1 MHALHTLRF
10 LSIPLLILIATVVP
24 VIWTLPEGLGLA
36 RSLGIVLGW
45 AGCGLLLAS
54 LLLMLRERRLAEGLG
69 GLERMYRW
77 HHWAGM
83 AAYVLLLAHP
93 LLLAADAWPN
103 DRHLAWQSLSPFS
116 QGWPVWLG
124 WLSLLLLMAGLAV
137 TFEKR
142 IPYRTWR
149 WLHVGLG
156 LAVLFGLLHLVLLG
170 IDEPVWPILVL
181 AAFFLGW
188 RIVRED
194 FGLAAR
200 PFVVQAVK
208 VVAKDMV
215 EIALKPLG
223 EVVAVKPGQ
232 FVLVAFFSGPT
243 FRGCGE
249 FHPFTVSA
257 VGAGGEMQIGVKALG
272 DCTQKIQSIEPG
284 VMARV
289 HGAFGEFLT
298 DRPSSPQLWV
308 AGGIGITPFL
318 AQLRAR
324 PLSQKTLLLY
334 LYRSNADAAF
344 LQEIQA
350 LAANDSNLS
359 LCAVATGKDVPDL
372 NTILPD
378 ATALAQHDCYLCGPP
393 GLVAGLRKALSGRGI
408 SPRHIHF
415 ENFAFR

>member
-1 MHALHTLRF
+1 MFLLRF
-10 LSIPLLILIATVVP
+10 LSIPLLTLAATVGP
-24 VIWTLPEGLGLA
+24 VFWALPEGLGLA
-36 RSLGIVLGW
+36 RSLGIVVGW
-45 AGCGLLLAS
+45 AGCGLLLAC
-54 LLLMLRERRLAEGLG
+54 LLLMLREPRLARALG

-83 AAYVLLLAHP
+83 AAYVFLLAHP
-93 LLLAADAWPN
+93 LLLAGDAWPN
-103 DRHLAWQSLSPFS
+103 NRQLAWQILSPFD

-124 WLSLLLLMAGLAV
+124 WLSMLLLMAGLAV
-137 TFEKR
+137 TFERR
-142 IPYRTWR
+142 IPYQTWR

-170 IDEPVWPILVL
+170 IDEPVWPIFGL

-200 PFVVQAVK
+200 PYIVQSAT

-215 EIALKPLG
+215 EISLKPLA
-223 EVVAVKPGQ
+223 EAVSVMPSQ

-243 FRGCGE
+243 CRGCGE

-257 VGAGGEMQIGVKALG
+257 LGASGEIRIGVKALG

-289 HGAFGEFLT
+289 QGAFGKFLT

-308 AGGIGITPFL
+308 AGGMGITPFL
-318 AQLRAR
+318 AQLRAGS
-324 PLSQKTLLLY
+324 LKQQTLLLY
-334 LYRSNADAAF
+334 LYRSEADAAF
-344 LQEIQA
+344 VDEIRT
-350 LAANDSNLS
+350 LAVHDPNL
-359 LCAVATGKDVPDL
+359 LLKAVATGEDVPDL
-372 NTILPD
+372 SLLLPD
-378 ATALAQHDCYLCGPP
+378 AAVLTQHDCYLCGPP
-393 GLVAGLRKALSGRGI
+393 GMVAGLRKALSLKGI
-408 SPRHIHF
+408 TPRHIHF
-415 ENFAFR
+415 ESFEFR

>member
-1 MHALHTLRF
+1 MFLLRF
-10 LSIPLLILIATVVP
+10 LSIPLLTLAATVGP
-24 VIWTLPEGLGLA
+24 VFWALPEGLGLA
-36 RSLGIVLGW
+36 RSLGIVVGW
-45 AGCGLLLAS
+45 AGCGLLLAC
-54 LLLMLRERRLAEGLG
+54 LLLMLREPRLARALG

-83 AAYVLLLAHP
+83 AGYVFLLAHP
-93 LLLAADAWPN
+93 LLLAGDAWPN
-103 DRHLAWQSLSPFS
+103 NRQLAWQILSPFD

-124 WLSLLLLMAGLAV
+124 WLSMLLLMAGLAV
-137 TFEKR
+137 TFERR
-142 IPYRTWR
+142 IPYQTWR

-170 IDEPVWPILVL
+170 IDEPVWPIFGL

-200 PFVVQAVK
+200 PYIVQSAT

-215 EIALKPLG
+215 EISLKPLA
-223 EVVAVKPGQ
+223 EAVSVMPSQ

-243 FRGCGE
+243 YRGCGE

-257 VGAGGEMQIGVKALG
+257 LGASGEIRIGVKALG

-289 HGAFGEFLT
+289 QGAFGKFLT

-308 AGGIGITPFL
+308 AGGMGITPFL
-318 AQLRAR
+318 AQLRAGS
-324 PLSQKTLLLY
+324 LKQQTLLLY
-334 LYRSNADAAF
+334 LYRSEADAAF
-344 LQEIQA
+344 VDEIRA
-350 LAANDSNLS
+350 LAVRDPNLS
-359 LCAVATGKDVPDL
+359 LRAVATGKDVPDL
-372 NTILPD
+372 SLLLPD
-378 ATALAQHDCYLCGPP
+378 AAVLTQHDCYLCGPP
-393 GLVAGLRKALSGRGI
+393 GMVAGLRKALSLKGI
-408 SPRHIHF
+408 TPRHIHF
-415 ENFAFR
+415 ENFEFR

>member
-1 MHALHTLRF
+1 MFLLRF
-10 LSIPLLILIATVVP
+10 LSIPLLILVATAGP
-24 VIWTLPEGLGLA
+24 VFWALPEGLGLA
-36 RSLGIVLGW
+36 RSLGIVVGW

-54 LLLMLRERRLAEGLG
+54 LLLMLREPMLASSLG

-93 LLLAADAWPN
+93 LLLAGDAWPN
-103 DRHLAWQSLSPFS
+103 NRQLAWQTLSPFD

-137 TFEKR
+137 TFERR

-149 WLHVGLG
+149 WLHIGLG
-156 LAVLFGLLHLVLLG
+156 LAVLLGLLHLVLLG
-170 IDEPVWPILVL
+170 IDQPVWPIFGL
-181 AAFFLGW
+181 AAVFLGW

-194 FGLAAR
+194 LGLAAQ
-200 PFVVQAVK
+200 PYIVQRVK
-208 VVAKDMV
+208 TVAKGMV
-215 EIALKPLG
+215 EISLKPLS
-223 EVVAVKPGQ
+223 EAVSVTPGQ
-232 FVLVAFFSGPT
+232 FVLVAFFAGPT

-257 VGAGGEMQIGVKALG
+257 VGASGEIQVGVKALG

-289 HGAFGEFLT
+289 YGAFGNFLA

-318 AQLRAR
+318 AQMRAG
-324 PLSQKTLLLY
+324 LLKQQTLLLY
-334 LYRSNADAAF
+334 LYRAEADAAF
-344 LQEIQA
+344 MDEIRT
-350 LAANDSNLS
+350 LAAHDPNLS
-359 LCAVATGKDVPDL
+359 LRAVATGKDAPDL
-372 NTILPD
+372 SRLLPD
-378 ATALAQHDCYLCGPP
+378 AVSLAKHDCYLCGPP
-393 GLVAGLRKALSGRGI
+393 GMVAGLRKALSHKGI

-415 ENFAFR
+415 ENFEFR

>member
-1 MHALHTLRF
+1 MFLLRF
-10 LSIPLLILIATVVP
+10 LSIPLLTLAATVGP
-24 VIWTLPEGLGLA
+24 VFWALPEGLGLA
-36 RSLGIVLGW
+36 RSLGIVVGW
-45 AGCGLLLAS
+45 AGCGLLLAC
-54 LLLMLRERRLAEGLG
+54 LLLMLREPRLARALG

-83 AAYVLLLAHP
+83 AAYVFLLAHP
-93 LLLAADAWPN
+93 LLLAGDAWPN
-103 DRHLAWQSLSPFS
+103 NRQLAWQILSPFD

-124 WLSLLLLMAGLAV
+124 WLSMLLLMAGLAV
-137 TFEKR
+137 TFERR
-142 IPYRTWR
+142 IPYQTWR

-170 IDEPVWPILVL
+170 IDEPVWPIFGL

-200 PFVVQAVK
+200 PYIVQSAT

-215 EIALKPLG
+215 EISLKPLA
-223 EVVAVKPGQ
+223 EAVSVMPSQ

-243 FRGCGE
+243 YRGCGE

-257 VGAGGEMQIGVKALG
+257 LGASGEIRIGVKALG

-289 HGAFGEFLT
+289 QGAFGKFLT

-308 AGGIGITPFL
+308 AGGMGITPFL
-318 AQLRAR
+318 AQLRAGS
-324 PLSQKTLLLY
+324 LKQQTLLLY
-334 LYRSNADAAF
+334 LYRSEADAAF
-344 LQEIQA
+344 VDEIRA
-350 LAANDSNLS
+350 MAVRDPNLS
-359 LCAVATGKDVPDL
+359 LRAVATGKDVPDL
-372 NTILPD
+372 SLLLPD
-378 ATALAQHDCYLCGPP
+378 AAVLTQHDCYLCGPP
-393 GLVAGLRKALSGRGI
+393 GMVAGLIKALSLKGI
-408 SPRHIHF
+408 TPRHIHF
-415 ENFAFR
+415 ENFEFR